1 MKDLELRAVEAL
13 TGLLGEV
20 PIIELKAVKASTL
33 IDNHEIDL
41 LVSIDVAGHP
51 HTLVC
56 EIKSDVKSHHVPLA
70 LLKLGQRVASVGTN
84 STPVLLAPYFPPK
97 AQELCRTFGAGFLDL
112 EGNARLVFDG
122 VFIERHVASKPAAE
136 RRELKSI
143 FKPKAAQVLRTML
156 RDPQHTWRVTELA
169 EAAGVSLGHVSN
181 VRTALLDRDW
191 AGLDPGG
198 LFLTA
203 PDALLDAWR
212 DVYDPPAG
220 VRTEFYTV
228 LHGKAFEEAV
238 RRASCIDDQAGNAVL
253 ASFSAAHWLAP
264 YARTGSHSFYA
275 DETGLDLLKQA
286 LKLSFASKGANII
299 VNRLSDIGIF
309 RDTVEPAPGIFCTS
323 PVQTY
328 LDLSCAGERGVEAAE
343 HLRLQKLN
351 WSK

>member
-1 MKDLELRAVEAL
+1 MKELELRAVEAL
-13 TGLLGEV
+13 TRLLDEV

-33 IDNHEIDL
+33 VGNRQIDV
-41 LVSIDVAGHP
+41 LVCIDVAGHP

-56 EIKSDVKSHHVPLA
+56 EVKSDGNPRHVPLA
-70 LLKLGQRVASVGTN
+70 LLELGQRVASIGTDA
-84 STPVLLAPYFPPK
+84 TPVLIAPYLSPK
-97 AQELCRTFGAGFLDL
+97 AQELCKTFGTGYLDL
-112 EGNARLVFDG
+112 EGNAKLVFDS
-122 VFIERHVASKPAAE
+122 VFIERHVATKPATE

-169 EAAGVSLGHVSN
+169 EAAGVSLWHVSN

-212 DVYDPPAG
+212 DVYDPPVG
-220 VRTEFYTV
+220 VRTEFYTT

-238 RRASCIDDQAGNAVL
+238 RRAPCIDDQAGNAVL
-253 ASFSAAHWLAP
+253 ASFSAAQWLAP
-264 YARTGSHSFYA
+264 YARTGSHFFYT
-275 DETGLDLLKQA
+275 DETGLDLLKQT
-286 LKLSFASKGANII
+286 LKLSPAAKGANII
-299 VNRLSDIGIF
+299 VSRLSDKGIF
-309 RDTVEPAPGIFCTS
+309 RDTVEPSPGIFCTS